1 MSDAGDTSKEE
12 SGPSVESDN
21 PQERIA
27 ARHQRIA
34 QQIEAKHRKELGDD
48 SEEDE
53 QAEARESQ
61 KQVEH
66 SEEHMIKLE
75 RDGTELLTNIE
86 TAADY
91 RESQRRMEEEEARRL
106 RVEKLENEAKSS
118 LEKFEEIT
126 KKWTLAKEKEIP
138 QDLRDALVSQQQ
150 LCALLIEDK
159 NKLINDLQEEL
170 KASDNLYVKD
180 LKRQGEDIDLMIE
193 RMEEQIKNLTKSY
206 KQEFAQIESAF
217 EKERAELLHKNRV
230 EWERKMKERRD
241 KEVEYL
247 MQRMKKVE
255 ENEMMLE
262 KLRQEDAEECNAIK
276 TKLDTEVKVLQQ
288 QVQQMKATYQLNQE
302 KLEYNLQV
310 LKKRD
315 EENTITKTQQKRKIT
330 RLQDA
335 LNNLKVRCAKQEQ
348 QAMEENQSI
357 IDDYKRIVQE
367 NKHREKKM
375 KHFATVDAKK
385 FEEIWLMNETEVKGL
400 VEKALEM
407 DRMVHEQYLG
417 LVWERPSMPFME
429 RTGPGIQPLPT
440 PKSVTESQREKAQEE
455 AGPSTQSPKA
465 SASESAESG
474 PGSVS
479 GEGESTVSVMTVKR
493 ILELLCDEAGF
504 LIDSK
509 VLKLLAP
516 LEKDEKSLVKLD
528 IILSAIGVDNE
539 EDMFKLAKFFIKYGQ
554 QRKESQEATTAE
566 RPQSEREGSSP
577 VWELIHPN
585 DVLAALR
592 AFTAEHCKPKE
603 KKQQSKILSLDQRD
617 EAADAAFWEAA
628 ANVIPESK
636 LKLWDTL
643 ETALDKYHTVLTERA
658 QLLEETQ
665 HLKQQNEEM
674 RRLLQKH
681 VNSRVNAELLIP
693 PTKVMQL
700 QQE

>member
-1 MSDAGDTSKEE
+1 MSEAGDTSKEE

-86 TAADY
+86 IAADY

-170 KASDNLYVKD
+170 KTSDNLYVKD

-206 KQEFAQIESAF
+206 KEEFSQIESAF

-230 EWERKMKERRD
+230 EWERKMRERRD

-262 KLRQEDAEECNAIK
+262 RLRQEDAEECNAIK

-315 EENTITKTQQKRKIT
+315 EENTITKTTQKRKIT

-348 QAMEENQSI
+348 QAKEENQSI

-417 LVWERPSMPFME
+417 LVWERPSMSFME
-429 RTGPGIQPLPT
+429 RTGPGFQPLRT
-440 PKSVTESQREKAQEE
+440 SKSATESQRGKDQEE

-465 SASESAESG
+465 SVSESAESG
-474 PGSVS
+474 LGSVS
-479 GEGESTVSVMTVKR
+479 GDDVSVMTVKR

-554 QRKESQEATTAE
+554 QQKESQEAATAE

-617 EAADAAFWEAA
+617 EGADAAFWEAA

-681 VNSRVNAELLIP
+681 VNSKVNAELLIP

-700 QQE
+700 QPE